1 MDQGKISSYQ
11 FSMIMVG
18 FMLGSSIATNSTMI
32 AKQDSWLSFLI
43 GWGAGFV
50 LLFITLG
57 IGILHPNKTLV
68 GILVDCF
75 GKKAGKIISLIFILY
90 FIALAALL
98 VKVFGFYSVT
108 VDYPETP
115 ILYILICVTIVS
127 AFCIRIGIEVLAR
140 ISGIFNCILVLFLL
154 VSIAMLAVLFKI
166 NYLKPFLENG
176 LTPVFI
182 SGFETG
188 MIPFSEIFLCLMI
201 FPNLNNKNNLIKSS
215 VIAVFVAGL
224 ILLASIFRNIMVL
237 GDLSSRVVYPSF
249 LAFKLAPLS
258 FSVESLF
265 DINVALTIVIK
276 IMLCIYGASKAIAE
290 VFNLK
295 EYRILVFPLSALI
308 VPLSFFLQKSIM
320 EQEFVSTHVVPIVDI
335 PLLVVFPIIVLFV
348 SLKKPNKKASP

>member
-1 MDQGKISSYQ
+1 
-11 FSMIMVG
+11 MILIG
-18 FMLGSSIATNSTMI
+18 FMLGSSIATNYTTI

-57 IGILHPNKTLV
+57 IGMLHPNKTLV
-68 GILVDCF
+68 GIFADCF

-90 FIALAALL
+90 FIVLAALM

-108 VDYPETP
+108 VNYPETP
-115 ILYILICVTIVS
+115 ILFILICVTIVS
-127 AFCIRIGIEVLAR
+127 AFCIRIGFEVLGR
-140 ISGIFNCILVLFLL
+140 ISGIFICIILL
-154 VSIAMLAVLFKI
+154 SLLISIAMLAVLFKT
-166 NYLKPFLENG
+166 NYIKPFLENG

-182 SGFETG
+182 SGLQTA

-215 VIAVFVAGL
+215 VIAIFVAGL
-224 ILLASIFRNIMVL
+224 LLLESICRNIMVL
-237 GDLSSRVVYPSF
+237 GADLSPRVAYPSF
-249 LAFKLAPLS
+249 MAFKMTPFP

-265 DINVALTIVIK
+265 DINVALSSVIK

-290 VFNLK
+290 VFDLK
-295 EYRILVFPLSALI
+295 EYKILVFPVSALI
-308 VPLSFFLQKSIM
+308 ASLSFFLQKSIM
-320 EQEFVSTHVVPIVDI
+320 EQEFVATHVVPIVDI

-348 SLKKPNKKASP
+348 SLLKPDKKATKPV